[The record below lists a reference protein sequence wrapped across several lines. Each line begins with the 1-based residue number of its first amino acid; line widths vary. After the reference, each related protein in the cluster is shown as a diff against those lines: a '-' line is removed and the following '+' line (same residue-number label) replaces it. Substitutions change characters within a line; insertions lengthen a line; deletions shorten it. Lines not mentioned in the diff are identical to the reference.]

1 MMQLNVVA
9 YSLCPVYSDFLERA
23 QLLTQK
29 LHKQGYDAPMLKSSL
44 QKLYGRHHNLD
55 DRYEISISQ
64 MTMALLLFTY
74 IFCFLYHGKY
84 FYRT

>member
-44 QKLYGRHHNLD
+44 QKL
-55 DRYEISISQ
+55 
-64 MTMALLLFTY
+64 
-74 IFCFLYHGKY
+74 
-84 FYRT
+84 